1 MDVIL
6 ADGDIYIVEGRRV
19 YENELFANLR
29 TFCDNKRREFEKYKN
44 GMLEKLKALREKEEK
59 EGEESMKLQKQQSRD
74 DDER

>member
-29 TFCDNKRREFEKYKN
+29 TFCDNKRREFEAFK
-44 GMLEKLKALREKEEK
+44 GEMQTKLNALRGEKTNIRAEK
-59 EGEESMKLQKQQSRD
+59 QD
-74 DDER
+74 DMER

>member
-1 MDVIL
+1 M
-6 ADGDIYIVEGRRV
+6 
-19 YENELFANLR
+19 YENELFAKLR
-29 TFCDNKRREFEKYKN
+29 TFCDNKRREFEEYKN